1 MRITIE
7 VTEEREYEIEHDDDY
22 WICDSVLWKMR
33 DEIDPPREGFVMYSP
48 STILSIYLRTV
59 GSPKTSW
66 CVPLEVTTQYG
77 DTKVKKNEHICIRQ
91 KRKRSSKDALRQA
104 CT

>member
-1 MRITIE
+1 MNMRITIE
-7 VTEEREYEIEHDDDY
+7 VTEEKEYEIEHDEDY
-22 WICDSVLWKMR
+22 WICDGRCVTKLTLLVRALSCTHQA
-33 DEIDPPREGFVMYSP
+33 EP

-77 DTKVKKNEHICIRQ
+77 DTKVKKNDEVDT
-91 KRKRSSKDALRQA
+91 S
-104 CT
+104 T